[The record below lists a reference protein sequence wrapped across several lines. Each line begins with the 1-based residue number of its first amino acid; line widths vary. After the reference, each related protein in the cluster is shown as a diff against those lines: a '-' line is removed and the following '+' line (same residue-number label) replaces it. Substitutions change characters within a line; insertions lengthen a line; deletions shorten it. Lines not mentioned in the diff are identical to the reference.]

1 MPSLPIDIYKHS
13 SRLLGSIKTYYMY
26 GKEAGMS
33 SPPRSHTLIFI
44 VPRAAMGSTSLTGKR
59 HVLPVGVA

>member
-33 SPPRSHTLIFI
+33 SPPQSHTLIFT
-44 VPRAAMGSTSLTGKR
+44 VPHAAI
-59 HVLPVGVA
+59 